1 MPRRHVAGDYAVE
14 AGLFIDRSG
23 KFAISRPDP
32 DLDLGAFINVVK
44 QAVRRAKRMGLDGL
58 VVVMP
63 DVKGF
68 LPPGVMA
75 RKEMVTEWAA
85 SAQDEM
91 ITEWGR
97 LLAGSVKLVLVVP
110 ENYIDLERI
119 GVAIARIHG
128 LTANVVSTE
137 SEAFDWLAR
146 TKLPR
151 DLPRLGPFPPHHRHH

>member
-1 MPRRHVAGDYAVE
+1 ME
-14 AGLFIDRSG
+14 AGLHIDRSG

-32 DLDLGAFINVVK
+32 DLVLGAFINVVK
-44 QAVRRAKRMGLDGL
+44 VSVRRAKRLGLDGL

-68 LPPGVMA
+68 LPPDVMA
-75 RKEMVTEWAA
+75 RKDMVTEWAA

-97 LLAGSVKLVLVVP
+97 LTAGSMKLVLVVP
-110 ENYIDLERI
+110 ENYIDRERI

-128 LTANVVSTE
+128 LAANVVPTE
-137 SEAFDWLAR
+137 REAFDWLAH
-146 TKLPR
+146 TKLPPN
-151 DLPRLGPFPPHHRHH
+151 LPRLGPFPPHHRHR